1 MSIYTDDQVN
11 GDTPALIAR
20 VLSHPL
26 TLLFARICLA
36 LPFLAAG
43 VVKLLDWDRGEA
55 EMAHTGLHPAWVFNI
70 AALVTE
76 LGGSA
81 LIILNRGTWLGAGAL
96 GIFTV
101 LATFLAHRFWDF
113 SGTERNV
120 QLNSFLEHAA
130 ICAAFILVV
139 AVNQGRVGWNAP
151 SVSTKARR

>member
-1 MSIYTDDQVN
+1 MINAGEHFSD
-11 GDTPALIAR
+11 DTPTLIAR
-20 VLSHPL
+20 VLSHPV

-36 LPFLAAG
+36 LPFLEAG
-43 VVKLLDWDRGEA
+43 IVKLLEWKQGEA
-55 EMAHTGLHPAWVFNI
+55 EMAHVGLHPAWMFNV
-70 AALVTE
+70 ASLVTE

-81 LIILNRGTWLGAGAL
+81 LIVLNRGTWLGAGAL

-113 SGTERNV
+113 SGNERNL

-139 AVNQGRVGWNAP
+139 AVRRGGTRGIAP
-151 SVSTKARR
+151 